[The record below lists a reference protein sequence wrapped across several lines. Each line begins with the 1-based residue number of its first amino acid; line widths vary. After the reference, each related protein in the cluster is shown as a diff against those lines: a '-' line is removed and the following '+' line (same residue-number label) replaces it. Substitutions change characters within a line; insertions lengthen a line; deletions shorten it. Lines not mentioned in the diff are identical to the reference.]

1 MNNRKAFYEDMFII
15 AIILGVIYGIYS
27 LFSSDEDIV
36 KKEIAVKVIAKDL
49 NKTIINTDNNDT
61 NNSKILK
68 LDNDKN
74 TTIILKQKKVTKP
87 KIIKKTLPKAKPVVE
102 EPKKVEVK
110 EVINKEIIKKEKE
123 QIIPKRIIKKEKR
136 KKAKPVVEE
145 PKKVEVKE
153 VINKE
158 IIKKEKEQII
168 PKRIIKKEKRKKV
181 QTIEKKKIVLNKK
194 DEVLST
200 NIPKIEYTTT
210 KLYEDLEKQIYKN
223 IQVIQY
229 NKSIIS
235 TKIKLTI
242 LSDGSYEQLVFVGG
256 DKQYFSDIQ
265 DSITKIFPLEIKE
278 ELKDKFPRYFRME
291 IVPSIIKYKLQ

>member
-1 MNNRKAFYEDMFII
+1 MNNQKAFYEDMFII

-87 KIIKKTLPKAKPVVE
+87 KIIKKTLP
-102 EPKKVEVK
+102 
-110 EVINKEIIKKEKE
+110 
-123 QIIPKRIIKKEKR
+123 
-136 KKAKPVVEE
+136 KAKPVVEE